1 MLEVIE
7 FSSVII
13 RRFKMKKKNFLFLFS
28 DKRIMVL
35 CSIFFH
41 HFFFFLNFSLIFS
54 ILLNVCVSSIIIS
67 MMLLTRLLRFLF
79 IEDSLLSYLHV
90 TKKKKKENIVPQL
103 LLFGIVYS
111 LIYAI
116 GSSKWLTKVKSN
128 SDKKEWKYC
137 SWERK
142 INFVK
147 I

>member
-1 MLEVIE
+1 
-7 FSSVII
+7 
-13 RRFKMKKKNFLFLFS
+13 MKKKNFLFLFS

-90 TKKKKKENIVPQL
+90 TKKKKANIVPQL
-103 LLFGIVYS
+103 LLSGIVYS
-111 LIYAI
+111 LIYTI

-128 SDKKEWKYC
+128 SDKNE
-137 SWERK
+137 
-142 INFVK
+142 
-147 I
+147 

>member
-1 MLEVIE
+1 
-7 FSSVII
+7 
-13 RRFKMKKKNFLFLFS
+13 MKKKNFLFLFS

-41 HFFFFLNFSLIFS
+41 HFFFFFNFSLIFS

-90 TKKKKKENIVPQL
+90 TKKKKANIVPQL
-103 LLFGIVYS
+103 LLSGIVYS

-128 SDKKEWKYC
+128 SDKNEWKYC